1 MRRQEELDT
10 CAQLYYGGH
19 CTVTTPMFDQSPLER
34 LNGWRRMESKFI
46 PVRLLHKESLN
57 CVPVLMKHNVSL
69 DTYLGY

>member
-1 MRRQEELDT
+1 M
-10 CAQLYYGGH
+10 
-19 CTVTTPMFDQSPLER
+19 TTPMFDQSPLER